1 MDEREEIV
9 ADIEATREQL
19 SETVSALGDKLDV
32 KGRVKDSAHQ
42 ATENVKE
49 SAQQATETVRSSP
62 VLPAAVAA
70 AFVAVAGTLVWRW
83 TR

>member
-1 MDEREEIV
+1 MNEREEIV
-9 ADIEATREQL
+9 ADIEATREQMA
-19 SETVSALGDKLDV
+19 ETVSALGDKLDV
-32 KGRVKDSAHQ
+32 KARVKDSAH
-42 ATENVKE
+42 
-49 SAQQATETVRSSP
+49 QATETVRSSP